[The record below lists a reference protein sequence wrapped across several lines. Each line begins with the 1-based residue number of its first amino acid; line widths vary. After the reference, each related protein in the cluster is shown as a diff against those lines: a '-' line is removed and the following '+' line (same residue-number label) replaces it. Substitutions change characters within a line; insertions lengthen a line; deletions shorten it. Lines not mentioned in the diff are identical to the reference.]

1 MPNGT
6 AGNTGTTRA
15 QQSDGWPLSSA
26 TATLNDDNRAYVTNW
41 QTADETAMNT
51 WIGY

>member
-26 TATLNDDNRAYVTNW
+26 TQNDDNRAYVTNW